1 MPLLWPKW
9 YPWHGTN
16 PHVWTSN
23 PTSAVQ
29 PKAASLSIGRLGKTQ
44 LVYLRCDMR
53 VLFSNRKEKSM
64 RTVGGEEWREEEKM
78 EEGRIH
84 RDGGEETRRREG
96 NGDSQGFPMLTS
108 SLPGPPFSTVSL
120 HRGYCACI
128 CSANTHN
135 SNKHANS
142 WKCPF
147 TYTKLH
153 TSIMSLDQ
161 QCLEKYLW
169 SERKE
174 ALILLLFEEGQTA
187 QESWHNISKVPGE
200 NPKRS

>member
-1 MPLLWPKW
+1 MEPTHMSGPQTLLVQYNPKLQGF
-9 YPWHGTN
+9 PSGGH
-16 PHVWTSN
+16 
-23 PTSAVQ
+23 
-29 PKAASLSIGRLGKTQ
+29 LGKTQ

-53 VLFSNRKEKSM
+53 VLFSNRKEKVWGLWEGKS
-64 RTVGGEEWREEEKM
+64 GEKRRKWRRRM
-78 EEGRIH
+78 H
-84 RDGGEETRRREG
+84 RDGGKETRRREG

-153 TSIMSLDQ
+153 TSIMSHDQ

-174 ALILLLFEEGQTA
+174 ALILLFFEEGQTA